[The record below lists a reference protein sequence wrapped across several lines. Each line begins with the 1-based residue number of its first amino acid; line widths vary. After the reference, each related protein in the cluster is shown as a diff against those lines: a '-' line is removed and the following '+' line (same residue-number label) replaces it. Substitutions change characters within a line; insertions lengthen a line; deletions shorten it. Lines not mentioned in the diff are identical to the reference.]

1 MGVGVQWMDS
11 NSNSPF
17 KHLAD
22 ERAPGCRHVLRHC
35 RMRSHLLLQAG
46 NDFLPNVPSLDIYD
60 RPSGLD
66 LLFAAYSAVA
76 PKLGGP
82 IAPGGAVNTPRLLRL
97 FSLLARDEAAAYKRR
112 AVRRGGGQQG
122 I

>member
-1 MGVGVQWMDS
+1 MGVGIQWMDL
-11 NSNSPF
+11 NSNSPSE
-17 KHLAD
+17 HLAD
-22 ERAPGCRHVLRHC
+22 EHAMCYATAACL
-35 RMRSHLLLQAG
+35 HLLLQAG

-66 LLFAAYSAVA
+66 LLFAAYSAVV

-97 FSLLARDEAAAYKRR
+97 FALLARDEAAAYKRR
-112 AVRRGGGQQG
+112 AVRRGGERQG
-122 I
+122 M